1 MSIFDEHR
9 KEVKEKIYNAAISLF
24 QSKGY
29 EKTSILEITEFV
41 GMAKGTFYNFYA
53 SKTDVLFAWAQNVF
67 NNLNIEE
74 TIKTGRTTEQ
84 NLYLLV
90 DIITK
95 AIEES
100 QGLFRTFLYELLRLQ
115 GDEQQT
121 KSFDFITLYES
132 ILRNSSDGNGILA
145 DDAETKVEMINSVL
159 FMGIINWF
167 DKHAESKGLSSHL
180 KKSVKLLINGIL

>member
-41 GMAKGTFYNFYA
+41 GVAKGTFYNFYT

-67 NNLNIEE
+67 INLNIAVAM
-74 TIKTGRTTEQ
+74 KTGRTAEQ
-84 NLYLLV
+84 NLYLFV

-115 GDEQQT
+115 GDKQQT
-121 KSFDFITLYES
+121 TSFDFITLYER
-132 ILRNSSDGNGILA
+132 ILKNSSDGNGILA
-145 DDAETKVEMINSVL
+145 DDAETKVGMINSVL

-167 DKHAESKGLSSHL
+167 DKHAESKGLSSDL
-180 KKSVKLLINGIL
+180 KKSIRLLIYGIL

>member
-24 QSKGY
+24 QSKSY

-41 GMAKGTFYNFYA
+41 GVAKGTFYNFYT

-67 NNLNIEE
+67 INLNIGEAM
-74 TIKTGRTTEQ
+74 KTGRTTEQ
-84 NLYLLV
+84 NLYLFV

-115 GDEQQT
+115 GDKQQT
-121 KSFDFITLYES
+121 TNFDFITLYER
-132 ILRNSSDGNGILA
+132 ILKNSSDGNRILA
-145 DDAETKVEMINSVL
+145 DDAETKVEIINSVL
-159 FMGIINWF
+159 FMGIISWF
-167 DKHAESKGLSSHL
+167 DKHVESKGLSSHL
-180 KKSVKLLINGIL
+180 KKSVRLLINGIL